1 MNTWTGKKYRLGLDL
16 GTNSIGWA
24 AVSLDENDEPCG
36 VLDMGVRIFPDGRNP
51 TDKTSNATQRR
62 LARGQR
68 RRRDRYLQ
76 RRNDIM
82 QALVEFGLMPCNGSR
97 A

>member
-1 MNTWTGKKYRLGLDL
+1 MCKTEVQVALDNDMKYRLGLDL

-24 AVSLDENDEPCG
+24 AVELDNAVEPCG

-51 TDKTSNATQRR
+51 TDKTSNAVQRR

-68 RRRDRYLQ
+68 PGAETA
-76 RRNDIM
+76 I
-82 QALVEFGLMPCNGSR
+82 
-97 A
+97 